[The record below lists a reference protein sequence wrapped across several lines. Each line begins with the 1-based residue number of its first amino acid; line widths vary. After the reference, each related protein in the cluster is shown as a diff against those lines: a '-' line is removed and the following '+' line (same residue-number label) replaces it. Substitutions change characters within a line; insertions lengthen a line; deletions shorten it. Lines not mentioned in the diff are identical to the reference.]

1 MNDTKK
7 NTVRVLIGGENIE
20 LVSAESEEY
29 ISNIAQYINLK
40 IADVQKRTKSVSIN
54 SNMMNLLVTIN
65 VADELF
71 KERETANR
79 LSDELRACNNELS
92 LTLEENRKIQ
102 VLLEQQTKMLD
113 DAKKELKE
121 FLDTFQ

>member
-40 IADVQKRTKSVSIN
+40 IADVQKRTKSVSVN
-54 SNMMNLLVTIN
+54 STMMNLLVTIN

-71 KERETANR
+71 KVKDINNQ
-79 LSDELRACNNELS
+79 LSEDLRVCTDQLS
-92 LTLEENRKIQ
+92 KTLDENRKIQ
-102 VLLEQQTKMLD
+102 DLLEQQTKMLD